1 MAFASI
7 VTPPPSCLE
16 MDTLIKWDPDLFF
29 TPPDSVPING
39 VPFPRAYALEVSGGD
54 EPAFS
59 PIVAFSNGH
68 FTSSIDA
75 WMAALGYPSFKGYPL
90 FPKEGL
96 VLIYQAAM
104 RGKRVRLFAFRVFL
118 ANLLKHP
125 LEFTLP
131 YFPDDELEEELELE
145 E

>member
-1 MAFASI
+1 MVFASI

-39 VPFPRAYALEVSGGD
+39 VPFSHAYALEVSGGD

-59 PIVAFSNGH
+59 PIVAFSDGH
-68 FTSSIDA
+68 WTSSIDV
-75 WMAALGYPSFKGYPL
+75 WMTALGYPSFKGYPS
-90 FPKEGL
+90 FPKEVL

-104 RGKRVRLFAFRVFL
+104 RGKRMRLFAFRVFL

>member
-7 VTPPPSCLE
+7 VSPPPSCLE
-16 MDTLIKWDPDLFF
+16 MDTLIKRDPDLFF
-29 TPPDSVPING
+29 TPPDSASING
-39 VPFPRAYALEVSGGD
+39 VPFSHAYALEVSGDD
-54 EPAFS
+54 EPAFP

-68 FTSSIDA
+68 WTSSFDA
-75 WMAALGYPSFKGYPL
+75 WMAALGYPSFRGYPS
-90 FPKEGL
+90 FPKEVL

-104 RGKRVRLFAFRVFL
+104 RGKRMRLFAFRVFV

>member
-7 VTPPPSCLE
+7 VTPPPFCLK

-29 TPPDSVPING
+29 NPAGAAPINN
-39 VPFPRAYALEVSGGD
+39 VPLSHALEASTFSAIVSD
-54 EPAFS
+54 C
-59 PIVAFSNGH
+59 H
-68 FTSSIDA
+68 SIDA
-75 WMAALGYPSFKGYPL
+75 WMTALGYPSFKGFPS
-90 FPKEGL
+90 FPKEVL

-104 RGKRVRLFAFRVFL
+104 RGKRMRLFAFRVFL

>member
-16 MDTLIKWDPDLFF
+16 MDTLIKWDPNLFF
-29 TPPDSVPING
+29 TPPEYAPING
-39 VPFPRAYALEVSGGD
+39 VPFSHAYALEVSGGD

-59 PIVAFSNGH
+59 PIVAFSDGH
-68 FTSSIDA
+68 WTSSIDA
-75 WMAALGYPSFKGYPL
+75 WMAALGYPSFKGYPS
-90 FPKEGL
+90 FPKEVL

-104 RGKRVRLFAFRVFL
+104 RGKRMRLFAFRVFL